1 MSDHAIEYG
10 QGGAR
15 EDPHDAHPGPSV
27 YILVAVILTVLT
39 AAEITVFYVPG
50 LQPVL
55 VPILLVL
62 AAVKFAFVGMFYMHL
77 YYDSKVFT
85 IFFGGPLLLALLI
98 VMGLLLLFSHLAGV
112 LSFTVP

>member
-1 MSDHAIEYG
+1 MSDHAIEHG
-10 QGGAR
+10 HAGAH
-15 EDPHDAHPGPSV
+15 EVPHDEHPGPGV
-27 YILVAVILTVLT
+27 YLLVAAILTVLT
-39 AAEITVFYVPG
+39 AAEITVFYVPE

-98 VMGLLLLFSHLAGV
+98 VLGLLLLFSHLEGV

>member
-1 MSDHAIEYG
+1 MSDYAIEHG
-10 QGGAR
+10 QPALR
-15 EDPHDAHPGPSV
+15 EDPHDAHPGPAV
-27 YILVAVILTVLT
+27 YLVIAGILTVLT
-39 AAEITVFYVPG
+39 AAEITVFYVSA

-62 AAVKFAFVGMFYMHL
+62 AAVKFAFVGGFYMHL

-85 IFFGGPLLLALLI
+85 IFFGGPLMLAFLI
-98 VMGLLLLFSHLAGV
+98 VLSLLLLFWHLSGV

>member
-1 MSDHAIEYG
+1 MSDYATEHSQA
-10 QGGAR
+10 GAR
-15 EDPHDAHPGPSV
+15 EDPHDAHPGPAV
-27 YILVAVILTVLT
+27 YLVIAAILTVLT

-98 VMGLLLLFSHLAGV
+98 VMGLLLLFSHLEGV

>member
-1 MSDHAIEYG
+1 MSDHALNPAHAG
-10 QGGAR
+10 HDVSH
-15 EDPHDAHPGPSV
+15 EDHPGPGL
-27 YILVAVILTVLT
+27 YLLIAAILTVLT

-62 AAVKFAFVGMFYMHL
+62 AIVKFAFVGMFYMHL

-85 IFFGGPLLLALLI
+85 TLFVFPLLLALLI
-98 VMGLLLLFSHLAGV
+98 VFGLLLLFSHLQGV
-112 LSFTVP
+112 LSFVVP

>member
-1 MSDHAIEYG
+1 
-10 QGGAR
+10 
-15 EDPHDAHPGPSV
+15 V
-27 YILVAVILTVLT
+27 VAVILTVLT

-50 LQPVL
+50 LQSVL

-85 IFFGGPLLLALLI
+85 IFFGGPLMLALLI
-98 VMGLLLLFSHLAGV
+98 VLGLLLLFAHLAGV
-112 LSFTVP
+112 LSFAIPG

>member
-1 MSDHAIEYG
+1 MSDQATEHGHA
-10 QGGAR
+10 GAH
-15 EDPHDAHPGPSV
+15 EVSHDEHPGPGV
-27 YILVAVILTVLT
+27 YLLVAAILTVLT

-55 VPILLVL
+55 VPILLIL

-85 IFFGGPLLLALLI
+85 IFFGAPLLLALLI
-98 VMGLLLLFSHLAGV
+98 VMGLLLIFSHLEGV

>member
-1 MSDHAIEYG
+1 MSDHATE
-10 QGGAR
+10 
-15 EDPHDAHPGPSV
+15 HAHPGAHDLPHDEHPGPGV
-27 YILVAVILTVLT
+27 YLVIAAILTVLT
-39 AAEITVFYVPG
+39 VAEITVFYVQG

-62 AAVKFAFVGMFYMHL
+62 AAVKFAFVGGFYMHL

-98 VMGLLLLFSHLAGV
+98 VLGLLLLFSHLEGV